1 MSGPAPEGPTLAG
14 PTLEG
19 LSLDGVSVDYPGRA
33 VLGGVTL
40 RAAPGEVLA
49 VLGRSGCGKSTL
61 LSVAAGLLPPTRG
74 AVTRPAGRVGFVFQD
89 ARLLPWLTL
98 RENLRLVAPTL
109 SGAQADDWLA
119 RVGLRGRGADRP
131 GQLSLGMAQRAAV
144 ARALAV
150 DPHLLL
156 LDEPAGAL
164 DELTAADLR
173 AELAAL
179 LRDRPVTTLLVT
191 HHPLE
196 AALLADQVVVLGG
209 RPATV
214 QGTLRV
220 PGARPRDPD
229 DPAVTSTMR
238 DLRALVAQADRAAPG
253 GGEAA

>member
-1 MSGPAPEGPTLAG
+1 MSLHF
-14 PTLEG
+14 
-19 LSLDGVSVDYPGRA
+19 DGVALDYGARP
-33 VLGGVTL
+33 VLRDVTL
-40 RAAPGEVLA
+40 HAAPGEIVA
-49 VLGRSGCGKSTL
+49 VVGRSGCGKSTL
-61 LSVAAGLLPPTRG
+61 LSLAAGLLNPTRG

-119 RVGLRGRGADRP
+119 RVGLRGRGTDRP

-150 DPHLLL
+150 QPELLL

-173 AELAAL
+173 AELADL
-179 LRDRPVTTLLVT
+179 LRARPVTTLLVT

-196 AALLADQVVVLGG
+196 AALLADRIVVLGG

-229 DPAVTSTMR
+229 DPAVAGTMR
-238 DLRALVAQADRAAPG
+238 DLRALIARADRAAPG